1 MVRTVGGE
9 CTGSCRLGHVFL
21 TSPFVLPLPPSS
33 SLFLPPSWSIP
44 SSLHHL
50 ILFLRSTLFIS
61 GEKSDEEVE
70 IGQQASERK
79 SGTRR
84 GTSSE
89 RGVVGERGGTRGN
102 EVLYLWL
109 FLHRLFHL
117 SFPPARDTGRAE
129 HYNSSSPFLSL
140 IPLARSC
147 CNVSFPPL
155 RLLFFFCTPAT

>member
-21 TSPFVLPLPPSS
+21 TSPFVPPFLPFPPSRAEYTLLSPPFDSFS
-33 SLFLPPSWSIP
+33 SFY
-44 SSLHHL
+44 SLY
-50 ILFLRSTLFIS
+50 LRREERRRSRNRAT
-61 GEKSDEEVE
+61 GKREK
-70 IGQQASERK
+70 ERN
-79 SGTRR
+79 
-84 GTSSE
+84 TSSE
-89 RGVVGERGGTRGN
+89 RVVVGERGTRGN

-117 SFPPARDTGRAE
+117 SFPPARDTGRAV

-140 IPLARSC
+140 IPLVRSC

-155 RLLFFFCTPAT
+155 RPLFFFCTPAT